1 MPWPQAIRPH
11 HPGGSELVRS
21 RFGQPLAV
29 ADHAVGARGVIGI
42 LPAGTLP
49 VSLYI
54 RVPAALGAGFKAS
67 IGLADAA
74 GDISAAADDGGG
86 AWVTDNDAG
95 AAGGYVHL
103 VPAAFAKLVPRTKT
117 AASSSRS
124 QARARPQASSP
135 WIWSTRTPDSV
146 CVPRKGLSPVAS
158 AAGAFEPR
166 RTKT

>member
-1 MPWPQAIRPH
+1 MAFKQLSAVAAGHQAPIT
-11 HPGGSELVRS
+11 PGGSELVRS

-29 ADHAVGARGVIGI
+29 ADHAVGTRGVIGI

-74 GDISAAADDGGG
+74 GDISTAADDGGG

-103 VPAAFAKLVPRTKT
+103 VPSAFAKLVPKDEDRRIVLKVTGAGT
-117 AASSSRS
+117 AA
-124 QARARPQASSP
+124 
-135 WIWSTRTPDSV
+135 
-146 CVPRKGLSPVAS
+146 GLFALDLVYTNA
-158 AAGAFEPR
+158 
-166 RTKT
+166 

>member
-1 MPWPQAIRPH
+1 MAFKQLSAVAAGHQAPIN
-11 HPGGSELVRS
+11 PGGSELVRS

-29 ADHAVGARGVIGI
+29 ADHAIGARGVIDI

-49 VSLYI
+49 VSLFI

-67 IGLADAA
+67 IGLADAG

-103 VPAAFAKLVPRTKT
+103 VPAAFAKLVPKDEDRRIVLKITGAGT
-117 AASSSRS
+117 AA
-124 QARARPQASSP
+124 
-135 WIWSTRTPDSV
+135 
-146 CVPRKGLSPVAS
+146 GLFALDLIYTN
-158 AAGAFEPR
+158 A
-166 RTKT
+166 

>member
-1 MPWPQAIRPH
+1 MAFKQLSAVAAGHQAPIT
-11 HPGGSELVRS
+11 PGGSELVRS

-49 VSLYI
+49 VSLFI
-54 RVPAALGAGFKAS
+54 RVPAALGAGFEAS

-74 GDISAAADDGGG
+74 GDISTAADDGGG

-103 VPAAFAKLVPRTKT
+103 VPAAFAKLVPKDEDRRIVLKVTG
-117 AASSSRS
+117 AGA
-124 QARARPQASSP
+124 
-135 WIWSTRTPDSV
+135 
-146 CVPRKGLSPVAS
+146 
-158 AAGAFEPR
+158 AAGLFALDLIY
-166 RTKT
+166 TNA

>member
-1 MPWPQAIRPH
+1 MAFKQLSAVAAGHQAPLT
-11 HPGGSELVRS
+11 PGGSELGRS
-21 RFGQPLAV
+21 RVGQPLAV

-49 VSLYI
+49 VSLVI

-95 AAGGYVHL
+95 AAGGYVQL
-103 VPAAFAKLVPRTKT
+103 VPAAFAKLVPKDEDRRIVLKVTGAGT
-117 AASSSRS
+117 AA
-124 QARARPQASSP
+124 
-135 WIWSTRTPDSV
+135 
-146 CVPRKGLSPVAS
+146 GLFALDLIYTN
-158 AAGAFEPR
+158 A
-166 RTKT
+166 

>member
-1 MPWPQAIRPH
+1 MAFKQLSAVAAGHQAPSPRRLRAGALALRPA
-11 HPGGSELVRS
+11 
-21 RFGQPLAV
+21 LAV

-103 VPAAFAKLVPRTKT
+103 VPAAFAKLVPKDEDRRIVLKVTGAGT
-117 AASSSRS
+117 AA
-124 QARARPQASSP
+124 
-135 WIWSTRTPDSV
+135 
-146 CVPRKGLSPVAS
+146 GLFALDLVYTNA
-158 AAGAFEPR
+158 
-166 RTKT
+166 

>member
-1 MPWPQAIRPH
+1 M
-11 HPGGSELVRS
+11 
-21 RFGQPLAV
+21 

-49 VSLYI
+49 VSLFI

-74 GDISAAADDGGG
+74 GDISTAADDGGG

-103 VPAAFAKLVPRTKT
+103 VPAGFAKLVPKDEDRRIVLKVTGAGT
-117 AASSSRS
+117 AA
-124 QARARPQASSP
+124 
-135 WIWSTRTPDSV
+135 
-146 CVPRKGLSPVAS
+146 GLFALDLIYTN
-158 AAGAFEPR
+158 A
-166 RTKT
+166 

>member
-1 MPWPQAIRPH
+1 MAFKQLSAVAAGHQTPIT
-11 HPGGSELVRS
+11 PGGSELVRS

-49 VSLYI
+49 VSLFI

-74 GDISAAADDGGG
+74 GDISAAADGG

-95 AAGGYVHL
+95 AVGGCLIGQITGGVGRE
-103 VPAAFAKLVPRTKT
+103 VSKVASMAT
-117 AASSSRS
+117 AA
-124 QARARPQASSP
+124 
-135 WIWSTRTPDSV
+135 WT
-146 CVPRKGLSPVAS
+146 G
-158 AAGAFEPR
+158 
-166 RTKT
+166 

>member
-1 MPWPQAIRPH
+1 MAFKQLSAVAAGHQAPIT
-11 HPGGSELVRS
+11 PGGSELVRS

-49 VSLYI
+49 VSLFI

-103 VPAAFAKLVPRTKT
+103 VPSAFAKLVSKDEDRHIVLKVTG
-117 AASSSRS
+117 A
-124 QARARPQASSP
+124 
-135 WIWSTRTPDSV
+135 
-146 CVPRKGLSPVAS
+146 GS
-158 AAGAFEPR
+158 AAGLL
-166 RTKT
+166 TLDLIYTNT

>member
-1 MPWPQAIRPH
+1 MAFKQLSAVAAGHQAPIT
-11 HPGGSELVRS
+11 PGGSELVRS

-74 GDISAAADDGGG
+74 GDISTAADDGGG
-86 AWVTDNDAG
+86 AWVADNDVG

-103 VPAAFAKLVPRTKT
+103 VPSAFAKLVPKDEDRRIVLKVTGAGT
-117 AASSSRS
+117 AA
-124 QARARPQASSP
+124 
-135 WIWSTRTPDSV
+135 
-146 CVPRKGLSPVAS
+146 GLFALDLIYTN
-158 AAGAFEPR
+158 A
-166 RTKT
+166 